1 MMLCEWL
8 LIFKDSQPPDM
19 GSILQVQ
26 GDLLMDDV
34 IFVCQ
39 IILLLNPAEE
49 NKKFWLWIMTNLMK
63 NPSQL

>member
-49 NKKFWLWIMTNLMK
+49 NKKFWL
-63 NPSQL
+63 

>member
-26 GDLLMDDV
+26 GDLLMDGWCYFCV
-34 IFVCQ
+34 SNYFITESRWREQ
-39 IILLLNPAEE
+39 KILVMNHD
-49 NKKFWLWIMTNLMK
+49 
-63 NPSQL
+63 